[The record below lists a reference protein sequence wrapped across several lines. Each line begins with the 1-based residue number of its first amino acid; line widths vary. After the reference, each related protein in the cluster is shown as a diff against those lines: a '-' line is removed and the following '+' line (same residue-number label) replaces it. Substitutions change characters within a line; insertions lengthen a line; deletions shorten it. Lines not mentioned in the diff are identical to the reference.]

1 MEKPEKKFVAGA
13 ISATIWENTTEREG
27 KQVSYRTISL
37 TRSYKNKDGKWQQ
50 TNSFRTTDIPKALL
64 VLNKAYEYI
73 MLRDFS
79 ESKGSDIEV
88 EEIKEEEI

>member
-37 TRSYKNKDGKWQQ
+37 TRSYKNKEDE
-50 TNSFRTTDIPKALL
+50 R
-64 VLNKAYEYI
+64 
-73 MLRDFS
+73 
-79 ESKGSDIEV
+79 
-88 EEIKEEEI
+88 